1 MRIFQRIHQ
10 KLNWSGRRYMA
21 VILSILVIGYLASAI
36 YHTVKPLPKGLDFT
50 GPLRHAN
57 VKFLA
62 DQTYLDTQGQQQVD
76 QHIFDEMLQL
86 INEAKTPLCWICF
99 FLIRK
104 SESQKSS
111 SAH

>member
-1 MRIFQRIHQ
+1 
-10 KLNWSGRRYMA
+10 MA

-50 GPLRHAN
+50 GQIRHAN

-76 QHIFDEMLQL
+76 HVSLRTAADAARRQPAARED
-86 INEAKTPLCWICF
+86 
-99 FLIRK
+99 
-104 SESQKSS
+104 
-111 SAH
+111 